1 MQLKIRPRWLVVAA
15 TTLLALASCFAE
27 PPLEPGGPTARA
39 GSGGIGGIGGMA
51 DEPTTAGQSGSET
64 NACAT
69 RPLKAKAKCRP
80 VDSAEPLY
88 LRLVK
93 DEPQDRPVFV
103 EDLFSQFKVNCGGC
117 HVDGNL
123 GDTPLQVTLANFPLT
138 VGQRVVDAIK
148 SDVEECNDKA
158 GCYNF
163 MPPRSNSGKPWSERE
178 GNEAD
183 SIQQFVTQL
192 EEWLKQGSPPDV
204 FILPAVKGGTS
215 PYPVD
220 EDFAASLTNIGSCI
234 PDEGIVSTEPRKAC
248 DIDAR
253 FAEMKADPV
262 APALVDRIGLPA
274 TLDQT
279 DLFTFDSAELAR
291 YGVVAY
297 APTYPL
303 WTDDAGKLRYV
314 RVPRGESIKFNKQTK
329 LFDIPKNTR
338 FYKTFLKEVTT
349 LDGSRRY
356 RKIETRVIVSRG
368 NEESLFGTY
377 EWNDEETQATL
388 VTAPQRS
395 GEPFTDV
402 LKTLIIDE
410 PKAADVNAQKAAG
423 TIRNITYELDQQHAV
438 RRYAIPGK
446 ERCIQCHQGNKDF
459 ILAFSPLQVARRA
472 CDQATLE
479 EKGHCDGGVI
489 HPAGADEVSQLER
502 LISYGVITGFDP
514 ETDLQPLEAPQG
526 TPEAPRPLRTPQE
539 LVAQGYILGN
549 CAHCHNPI
557 GYPTRQ
563 NPELGPLLNFMPGEE
578 GGIFGF
584 PLDRYSP
591 RIRRGIHGDI
601 QLPYI
606 TPSLR
611 DIVPQDGCRPPT
623 CDPKEV
629 PVETGDPENPF
640 GRAMID
646 APWRSL
652 IYRNVDTPFTYS
664 EDYAIYPH
672 MPLNSPGFDCRAP
685 RILGSWMVSIPA
697 KRKHPE
703 LNEEVAT
710 GLTGS
715 DNEGQTYVEVKPG
728 EPGYLNAVADTQKRL
743 AVYLKGSRYT
753 SYCPDTSDIVDLDVL
768 RGKRLVPADATYK
781 VNGTLKL
788 PLDGVPDRPHWA
800 VTDLS
805 ESPGAWTPRRT
816 DWQKVFTTGL
826 GEFPGK
832 PSDSGYAEAKAAFE
846 AEAKVVA
853 MLKDIEITPAL
864 RAYAEK
870 KLPFGLWRED
880 PECQAELT
888 KQPAL
893 SDYAVGAP
901 RAAQHMEWMD
911 LPKAQAKPNA
921 RVFETLPGAAIF
933 NMICVNCHGP
943 NADSQ
948 GRQAVTLQDMTGG
961 TARVANFR
969 DGLFGPT
976 GTQGENR
983 KRIFGTEAA
992 ASRYLP
998 WMALGG
1004 TKVRIPLAILNLV
1017 ANTDVLGETRGALW
1031 DSTGASAN
1039 MLQVGQKLC
1048 RNVVLMSTGQG
1059 RIVSESIAE
1068 DRHKA
1073 PGGLIDANGDA
1084 ALWEGVCSVDNP
1096 APIRVFAVAAPA
1108 GGGNYIKFSQNDL
1121 YFPTHFPAA
1130 TSVGNQLG
1138 EISTSLTA
1146 DNAFPWCVLPPTTAE
1161 DQAWLATKKTK
1172 KGSPLPLCP
1181 AGFAVPA
1188 NQYQR
1193 DETGVLVDVNKW
1205 ATRGAINAGLA
1216 VFVYLDMLIGNNQP
1230 VPPRYN
1236 ECKLLKAP

>member
-1 MQLKIRPRWLVVAA
+1 MQLKIRPRWLVVVA

-27 PPLEPGGPTARA
+27 PPIKAGGPTARA
-39 GSGGIGGIGGMA
+39 GSGGIGGMG
-51 DEPTTAGQSGSET
+51 DEPVNAGQAGAET

-69 RPLKAKAKCRP
+69 RPLKPKAKCRP
-80 VDSAEPLY
+80 VDSAESLY

-103 EDLFSQFKVNCGGC
+103 DDLFSQFKVNCGGC

-138 VGQRVVDAIK
+138 VGPRVVDAIK
-148 SDVEECNDKA
+148 SDVEECNDQA

-163 MPPRSNSGKPWSERE
+163 MPPRSNGGKPWSERE
-178 GNEAD
+178 GKEAD
-183 SIQQFVTQL
+183 SIRQFVIQL
-192 EEWLKQGSPPDV
+192 EEWLRQGSPADV

-220 EDFAASLTNIGSCI
+220 EDFAAALTNIGSCI

-253 FAEMKADPV
+253 FAEMKADPA
-262 APALVDRIGLPA
+262 APALVDRIGLPE

-291 YGVVAY
+291 YGVIAY

-314 RVPRGESIKFNKQTK
+314 RVPRGESIKFNKETK
-329 LFDIPKNTR
+329 LFDIPTNTR
-338 FYKTFLKEVTT
+338 FYKTFLKKVTT

-356 RKIETRVIVSRG
+356 RKIETRIIVSRG
-368 NEESLFGTY
+368 NEQSLFGTY
-377 EWNDEETQATL
+377 EWNDDETQATL
-388 VTAPQRS
+388 VTAPLRS

-410 PKAADVNAQKAAG
+410 PKAAEVNAQKAAG
-423 TIRNITYELDQQHAV
+423 AIRNITYELDQQHAV

-459 ILAFSPLQVARRA
+459 ILAFSPLQVTRRA
-472 CDQATLE
+472 CDQATLD
-479 EKGHCDGGVI
+479 EKGHCGGGVI
-489 HPAGADEVSQLER
+489 YPAGADEVSQLER

-514 ETDLQPLEAPQG
+514 ETDLRRLEDPQG
-526 TPEAPRPLRTPQE
+526 TAAAPRPMRTPQE

-557 GYPTRQ
+557 GYPTLQ

-584 PLDRYSP
+584 PLERYSP
-591 RIRRGIHGDI
+591 RIKRGIHGDV

-611 DIVPQDGCRPPT
+611 DIVPKEGCRPPT
-623 CDPKEV
+623 CDVKQV
-629 PVETGDPENPF
+629 SVATGDPENPVST
-640 GRAMID
+640 ALID

-652 IYRNVDTPFTYS
+652 IYRNVDSPFTYS

-703 LNEEVAT
+703 RREESAT
-710 GLTGS
+710 GNS
-715 DNEGQTYVEVKPG
+715 DSDSEGQTYVEVKPD
-728 EPGYLNAVADTQKRL
+728 EPGYLNALAETQKRL
-743 AVYLKGSRYT
+743 ATYVKGSRYAT
-753 SYCPDTSDIVDLDVL
+753 YCPDTSDIIDLDVL
-768 RGKRLVPADATYK
+768 RGKRVVPEDGTYK

-788 PLDGVPDRPHWA
+788 PLDGVPDRSHWA
-800 VTDLS
+800 LTDLS

-816 DWQKVFTTGL
+816 DWQKVLVEGL
-826 GEFPGK
+826 GEFSGK
-832 PSDSGYAEAKAAFE
+832 PGDAGYAEAKAAFE

-853 MLKDIEITPAL
+853 MLQGIEITPAL
-864 RAYAEK
+864 RAFAEK
-870 KLPFGLWRED
+870 KLPFGLWREE
-880 PECQAELT
+880 PECESALKQ
-888 KQPAL
+888 QPAL
-893 SDYAVGAP
+893 SDYAAGAA
-901 RAAQHMEWMD
+901 RAGERMDWMD
-911 LPKAQAKPNA
+911 LPAAQAKSNA
-921 RVFETLPGAAIF
+921 RVFESLPGAAIF

-943 NADSQ
+943 NADSK

-976 GTQGENR
+976 DTQGENR
-983 KRIFGTEAA
+983 KRVFGTDAL

-1004 TKVRIPLAILNLV
+1004 TKVHIPPSILNLV
-1017 ANTDVLGETRGALW
+1017 ANTDVLGESRGSSW
-1031 DSTGASAN
+1031 DASGASAN
-1039 MLQVGQKLC
+1039 MLQVAQKLC
-1048 RNVVLMSTGQG
+1048 RTVALMETGQG
-1059 RIVSESIAE
+1059 RVLIHDVSEA
-1068 DRHKA
+1068 RHKS
-1073 PGGLIDANGDA
+1073 PSGLIDGNGDA
-1084 ALWEGVCSVDNP
+1084 QLWETLCAVDN
-1096 APIRVFAVAAPA
+1096 APPVRVFRVAHSDSFGSYFAFA
-1108 GGGNYIKFSQNDL
+1108 ADSL
-1121 YFPTHFPAA
+1121 YFPQKFSAA
-1130 TSVGNQLG
+1130 SAIGNQAG
-1138 EISTSLTA
+1138 EVSPSLTA
-1146 DNAFPWCVLPPTTAE
+1146 SNTFPWCVLPATTTE
-1161 DQAWLATKKTK
+1161 DQAWLATQTTN
-1172 KGSPLPLCP
+1172 KGAALPLCP
-1181 AGFAVPA
+1181 VDFAVKA
-1188 NQYQR
+1188 NQYSK
-1193 DETGVLVDVNKW
+1193 DDASVLVDVDKW

-1216 VFVYLDMLIGNNQP
+1216 VFLYLDSLIGKGQP